1 MEKRRYM
8 NIKEKFQTLVY
19 LHDLDL
25 ASMKLAK
32 ELNFNQI
39 KLKIQKELKLLKVNE
54 TILKNY
60 TPNFLDRISSIAW
73 DISFLV
79 YKKNNPNKTSQDFKK
94 NYIGTVSGH
103 MTYKEILE
111 KVATILP
118 ENIPLK
124 DIQEFQNISSESLE
138 NSIEEVKL

>member
-1 MEKRRYM
+1 M

>member
-1 MEKRRYM
+1 M

-25 ASMKLAK
+25 AGMKLTK

-103 MTYKEILE
+103 KTYKEILE